1 MTKKNYFTI
10 LEGRSHVWCLT
21 IFSFAQKS
29 KIQKFSPSTSFVIDC
44 ELGPTWVKNSHN
56 RFTAKR
62 E

>member
-29 KIQKFSPSTSFVIDC
+29 KIQKFSPSMSFVIDC
-44 ELGPTWVKNSHN
+44 
-56 RFTAKR
+56 
-62 E
+62 